1 MALQKA
7 GFMAAALLMAMADA
21 ATGAAQESDQTPAA
35 ETSLINA
42 SEDAPPKWLGAIS
55 VTATRNPIEAFEYP
69 DMVTL
74 VGQDQIQLLQ
84 ASTPDDILRFVPN
97 VEFTGGPRRTGEV
110 PSIRGF
116 SGPDVIILFD
126 GSRQNFNAGHDGRFF
141 IDPSLIKEVE
151 VLRGP
156 ASSLYG
162 SGGTGGV
169 IEFRT
174 LDAADLLAE
183 DETLGARISGGY
195 QSVNEE
201 KFATFSA
208 YGILGE
214 GADFIGSV
222 TKRVSSTI
230 ELGDGT
236 ELGNT
241 DDDILAALAKASFE
255 IGEHHRINGAFIK
268 FNNLAEEPN
277 VGQGGADEDTV
288 EKDIRSDTYR
298 VGYSYEN
305 PNNDLINLD
314 LTAYYTDFQAD
325 ELRLDDL
332 GAGPAGQLLKR
343 DVDTIGLRLDNR
355 SRLSLGDMI
364 DTTLT
369 YGGEIYRD
377 TQDGASDDGDRD
389 GVPDADA
396 NFYGL
401 FGQAE
406 ILLTEPFGQI
416 PGDFIIIPGLRYD
429 DYRSTSAIADDNEE
443 SQISPRLGVTYL
455 PSD

>member
-156 ASSLYG
+156 ASRSVSCSRSCAG
-162 SGGTGGV
+162 W
-169 IEFRT
+169 
-174 LDAADLLAE
+174 
-183 DETLGARISGGY
+183 AR
-195 QSVNEE
+195 
-201 KFATFSA
+201 
-208 YGILGE
+208 
-214 GADFIGSV
+214 
-222 TKRVSSTI
+222 
-230 ELGDGT
+230 
-236 ELGNT
+236 
-241 DDDILAALAKASFE
+241 
-255 IGEHHRINGAFIK
+255 
-268 FNNLAEEPN
+268 
-277 VGQGGADEDTV
+277 
-288 EKDIRSDTYR
+288 RS
-298 VGYSYEN
+298 
-305 PNNDLINLD
+305 
-314 LTAYYTDFQAD
+314 
-325 ELRLDDL
+325 
-332 GAGPAGQLLKR
+332 
-343 DVDTIGLRLDNR
+343 
-355 SRLSLGDMI
+355 
-364 DTTLT
+364 
-369 YGGEIYRD
+369 
-377 TQDGASDDGDRD
+377 
-389 GVPDADA
+389 
-396 NFYGL
+396 
-401 FGQAE
+401 
-406 ILLTEPFGQI
+406 
-416 PGDFIIIPGLRYD
+416 
-429 DYRSTSAIADDNEE
+429 
-443 SQISPRLGVTYL
+443 
-455 PSD
+455 